1 MKNHNNRQK
10 LMALMDDHSVSI
22 SQVAS
27 LLGKQANTIRVY
39 RCLTGR
45 DIPSSELERLQ
56 YKLAEKF
63 PLSEGR

>member
-1 MKNHNNRQK
+1 MKNHNNRRK
-10 LMALMDDHSVSI
+10 LMALMLDHNVSI
-22 SQVAS
+22 SQVAG

-56 YKLAEKF
+56 YKLNEKH
-63 PLSEGR
+63 PLKEVR